1 MLQDADDEEEDRDE
15 ASSLLL
21 PLKTG
26 SKTVDVH
33 FHRGLLLT
41 SHMLRN
47 FSALNRLMVKVL
59 RQ

>member
-1 MLQDADDEEEDRDE
+1 MLQDADDEEYRDE

-26 SKTVDVH
+26 SKTVGAH

-47 FSALNRLMVKVL
+47 FSVLNRLMVKAL